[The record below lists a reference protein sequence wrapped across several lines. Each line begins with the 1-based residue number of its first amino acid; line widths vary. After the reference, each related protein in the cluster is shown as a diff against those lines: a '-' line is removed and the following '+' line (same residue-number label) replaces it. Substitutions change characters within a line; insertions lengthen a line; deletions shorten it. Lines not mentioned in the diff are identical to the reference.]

1 MSTEAWLAVIFGF
14 VFVSMIGVVAI
25 WITARDRQPPQA
37 AMFLFRVI
45 VALAAAGIGAVLPG
59 MLDVSITGGGNLSI
73 RAACGFGLFI
83 VIYLVNPP
91 GRLGTDHNSDEPR
104 PGPLI
109 SRLRKKPQRP

>member
-25 WITARDRQPPQA
+25 WITAWDRQPPQA

-59 MLDVSITGGGNLSI
+59 MLDVSITGGGNLKYQGCLWIWS
-73 RAACGFGLFI
+73 FHS
-83 VIYLVNPP
+83 YLPCQP
-91 GRLGTDHNSDEPR
+91 TRSTWDR
-104 PGPLI
+104 P
-109 SRLRKKPQRP
+109 